1 MKSAK
6 LTSRPTRRD
15 VFYWL
20 FAGISANLSS
30 NMARRL
36 SDQIGVIKGLG
47 PKGQADLLNL
57 GIRTFSDALWHIPFR
72 FDDFSYN
79 PPINNVRHGDA
90 VTLTGRIWAMST
102 RPIKGRKLKLTEAIL
117 EDESGKIK
125 LIWFNQSYIEKLYP
139 TGSRI
144 DVAGRVDTSFGRQI
158 RNPVCEPVGVRKET
172 GRMLPVYRL
181 AGSLT
186 QRKMRMILKEVA
198 SIIDQLEDWLSPDVL
213 AKEGFVDLPKTLL
226 ELHNPT
232 SKENFYK
239 AGERLKFDELLA
251 HQLLFQKV
259 RSHRE
264 LSVAKSFAVSVESL
278 KELVGL
284 LPFILTNG
292 QKQAIWEAVQDVAKP
307 HPMNRLVQGDVGSGK
322 TAVAGV
328 VIAHTIKQGGKAMY
342 LAPTELLTYQQAE
355 SLRLFVPNGKVAALT
370 GSKAFMNG
378 ELVSRQE
385 LLDALNGGE
394 IDLLVGTHALLS
406 DSVNMKDP
414 AVIVIDE
421 QHRFGVRQRHK
432 LLSQSE
438 KVPHLLSLTATPIP
452 RSLALTVYGDLD
464 VSQVTEK
471 PPGRVE
477 ITSRLVSSD
486 EEKMWKHVIEEV
498 NAGNQVYVVTPSIEK
513 AEDEEDGV
521 SLQETLPKIKKKLKG
536 VAIGVVHGRLKSKD
550 KTQALEDFR
559 QKKISVLLATTVIEV
574 GVDIPDATIMII
586 LGAERFGLAQL
597 HQLRGR
603 IGRSN
608 KVSYCYAVPSS
619 KSSNSME
626 RLKAFVSTN
635 DGFVLAE
642 KDLELRGAGNIFG
655 DNQSGLPDFKYASW
669 GDLDLIRRVEK
680 VLQELMAENKVT
692 QKMNDHIHG
701 LLDAVHLE

>member
-1 MKSAK
+1 MF
-6 LTSRPTRRD
+6 
-15 VFYWL
+15 FYWL
-20 FAGISANLSS
+20 FADISANLSS

-36 SDQIGVIKGLG
+36 SDSIGVIKGLG

-57 GIRTFSDALWHIPFR
+57 GIRTFFDALWHIPFR

-79 PPINNVRHGDA
+79 PPINNVVHGDA
-90 VTLTGRIWAMST
+90 VTLTGRISAMST

-125 LIWFNQSYIEKLYP
+125 LVWFNQSYIEKMYP
-139 TGSRI
+139 IGSKI

-172 GRMLPVYRL
+172 GRMLSVYRL

-186 QRKMRMILKEVA
+186 QRKMRTILKEA
-198 SIIDQLEDWLSPDVL
+198 LAIIDQTEEWLPLELL
-213 AKEGFVDLPKTLL
+213 FNEGFVDLPNTLI
-226 ELHNPT
+226 ELHNPS
-232 SKENFYK
+232 SKENFYR

-251 HQLLFQKV
+251 HQLLFRKV

-264 LSVAKSFAVSVESL
+264 KSEAKSFAVSVDSL
-278 KELVGL
+278 KEVVGI
-284 LPFILTNG
+284 LPFTLTNG
-292 QKQAIWEAVQDVAKP
+292 QKQAVWEAVQDVAKP

-322 TAVAGV
+322 TAVAGM
-328 VIAHTIKQGGKAMY
+328 VIAHTIKQGGKAVY
-342 LAPTELLTYQQAE
+342 LAPTELLTYQQAN
-355 SLRLFVPNGKVAALT
+355 SLKTFVPNGRIAALT
-370 GSKAFMNG
+370 GSKAFVNG

-385 LLDALNGGE
+385 LLDLLEKDE

-406 DSVNMKDP
+406 DSVNIKEP

-421 QHRFGVRQRHK
+421 QHRFGVRQRHQ
-432 LLSQSE
+432 LLSRGE

-477 ITSRLVSSD
+477 ITSRLVSTN
-486 EEKMWKHVIEEV
+486 EEEMWKHVIEEV
-498 NAGNQVYVVTPSIEK
+498 KSGNQVYVVTPSIEK
-513 AEDEEDGV
+513 VEDEEDGV
-521 SLQETLPKIKKKLKG
+521 SLQETLPKLKKKLKG
-536 VAIGVVHGRLKSKD
+536 ITVGVVHGRLKSKE
-550 KTQALEDFR
+550 KNQALEDFR

-574 GVDIPDATIMII
+574 GVDVPDATIMII

-603 IGRSN
+603 VGRSN
-608 KVSYCYAVPSS
+608 KASYCYAVPNS
-619 KSSNSME
+619 KSTNSLE

-669 GDLDLIRRVEK
+669 GDIDLIRRAEK
-680 VLQELMAENKVT
+680 SLKELVAQKGIT
-692 QKMNDHIHG
+692 QKMNDHIHE
-701 LLDAVHLE
+701 LLDSVHLE